1 MSHSPHL
8 LIAKQL
14 CAERGGRALFEHV
27 SISLSA
33 GELLALRGP
42 NGTGKTTLLRLLA
55 GLGAPEHGEIARNAP
70 ILFWGHA
77 AAIKDELTPIEN
89 LKLMCASE
97 SVSETAL
104 TAALDLCGLGKRRYV
119 LARKLS
125 AGQRRRIGL
134 AWLTLASAK
143 VWLLDEPTTALDAA
157 GLGLLVDVLNA
168 HQLAGGAAI
177 VATHQDIAGLHTP
190 PRLLE
195 LGQ

>member
-1 MSHSPHL
+1 MSHSPQL
-8 LIAKQL
+8 LIANAL
-14 CAERGGRALFEHV
+14 SAERGGRALFERV
-27 SISLSA
+27 SVSLGA
-33 GELLALRGP
+33 GELIALRGP

-55 GLGAPEHGEIARNAP
+55 GLGTPERGEIARNAP

-89 LKLMCASE
+89 LKLLCANDA
-97 SVSETAL
+97 VSEAAQR
-104 TAALDLCGLGKRRYV
+104 AALERCGLGTRRNV

-157 GLGLLVDVLNA
+157 GLGLLADVLNA
-168 HQLAGGAAI
+168 HQSSGGAAM

>member
-1 MSHSPHL
+1 MSQSPPL
-8 LIAKQL
+8 LVAKAL
-14 CAERGGRALFEHV
+14 TAERGGRALFENV
-27 SISLSA
+27 NVTLA
-33 GELLALRGP
+33 PGELVALRGP

-55 GLGAPEHGEIARNAP
+55 GFGEPERGEIARCAP

-89 LKLMCASE
+89 LKLLCASE
-97 SVSETAL
+97 VVSATQL
-104 TAALDLCGLGKRRYV
+104 TAALERCGLGTRRSV

-143 VWLLDEPTTALDAA
+143 LWLLDEPTAALDAA
-157 GLGLLVDVLNA
+157 GLALLADVLNA
-168 HQLAGGAAI
+168 HQAAGGAAI
-177 VATHQDIAGLHTP
+177 VATHQDIAGLQFQ

-195 LGQ
+195 LGL

>member
-1 MSHSPHL
+1 MSDSPHL
-8 LIAKQL
+8 LIAEAL
-14 CAERGGRALFEHV
+14 TAERGGRALFEDISV
-27 SISLSA
+27 SLLP
-33 GELLALRGP
+33 GELLTLRGP

-55 GLGAPEHGEIARNAP
+55 GLGVPERGTISRNAP

-89 LKLMCASE
+89 LKLLCASD

-104 TAALDLCGLGKRRYV
+104 TAALERCGLGKRRDV

-157 GLGLLVDVLNA
+157 GLSSLADVLNA
-168 HQLAGGAAI
+168 HQSAGGAAI
-177 VATHQDIAGLHTP
+177 VATHQDIAGLHRP
-190 PRLLE
+190 ARLLE